1 RLKNQGG
8 RGRRELERPRRAS
21 PPPSHPRRHAPA
33 LWPGRAGT
41 AGMPCLLPA
50 GRGERGPWK
59 MYKVPGSYKPSN
71 FDKKILMWTGRF
83 KTEEE
88 IPSRIPP
95 EMLDI
100 ARNKARVKACY
111 LMIGL
116 TIIACFAVIASS
128 RRAEHHESL
137 TSWNLAK
144 KAKLREEAAISAES
158 KTK

>member
-1 RLKNQGG
+1 S
-8 RGRRELERPRRAS
+8 S
-21 PPPSHPRRHAPA
+21 PAACTRYAAPHPRA
-33 LWPGRAGT
+33 LASTRGSPLGRVRSG
-41 AGMPCLLPA
+41 CLQLCP
-50 GRGERGPWK
+50 K
-59 MYKVPGSYKPSN
+59 MYKVPGNYKPSN

-116 TIIACFAVIASS
+116 TIIACFAVIAS
-128 RRAEHHESL
+128 AEHHESL

-144 KAKLREEAAISAES
+144 KAKWREEAAISAEF

>member
-1 RLKNQGG
+1 MARDTPHQ
-8 RGRRELERPRRAS
+8 
-21 PPPSHPRRHAPA
+21 SHYLSSAQSDEVLFSGYLSA
-33 LWPGRAGT
+33 K
-41 AGMPCLLPA
+41 
-50 GRGERGPWK
+50 K

-83 KTEEE
+83 KTDEE

-116 TIIACFAVIASS
+116 TIIACFAVIASA
-128 RRAEHHESL
+128 RRAEQESL

-144 KAKLREEAAISAES
+144 KAKWCEKAAISSEF

>member
-1 RLKNQGG
+1 PSARTL
-8 RGRRELERPRRAS
+8 S
-21 PPPSHPRRHAPA
+21 PPLRLLAPA
-33 LWPGRAGT
+33 TLHPT
-41 AGMPCLLPA
+41 P
-50 GRGERGPWK
+50 GPWQAPGAPRWDVSDR
-59 MYKVPGSYKPSN
+59 VPGNYKPSN

-116 TIIACFAVIASS
+116 TIIACFAVIAS
-128 RRAEHHESL
+128 AEHHESL

-144 KAKLREEAAISAES
+144 KAKWREEAAISAEF

>member
-1 RLKNQGG
+1 KR
-8 RGRRELERPRRAS
+8 
-21 PPPSHPRRHAPA
+21 
-33 LWPGRAGT
+33 
-41 AGMPCLLPA
+41 
-50 GRGERGPWK
+50 
-59 MYKVPGSYKPSN
+59 YKVPGSYKPSK

-100 ARNKARVKACY
+100 ARNKARVKTCY
-111 LMIGL
+111 IMIGL
-116 TIIACFAVIASS
+116 TIIACFAVIASA
-128 RRAEHHESL
+128 RRQAEHHQSL

-144 KAKLREEAAISAES
+144 KAKWREEAAISAES